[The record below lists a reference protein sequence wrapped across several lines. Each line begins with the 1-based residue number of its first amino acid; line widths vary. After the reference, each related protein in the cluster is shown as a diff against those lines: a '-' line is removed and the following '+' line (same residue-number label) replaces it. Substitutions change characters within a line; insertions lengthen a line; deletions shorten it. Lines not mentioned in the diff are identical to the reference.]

1 MMELEY
7 KVVQSTTPLFAKI
20 QNIEEVMSEESK
32 AGWRL
37 VEKLDN
43 YKMRLQRDISHRAND
58 KGLSFDPYRTQ
69 VGVNNALIY
78 GITTIVTL
86 GVVYAIFILVGAI

>member
-1 MMELEY
+1 MELEY
-7 KVVQSTTPLFAKI
+7 KIVQSTTPLFAKV

-43 YKMRLQRDISHRAND
+43 YKMRLQRDISHRASD

-78 GITTIVTL
+78 SVTTVVTL
-86 GVVYAIFILVGAI
+86 GVVYAIFVAVGAV